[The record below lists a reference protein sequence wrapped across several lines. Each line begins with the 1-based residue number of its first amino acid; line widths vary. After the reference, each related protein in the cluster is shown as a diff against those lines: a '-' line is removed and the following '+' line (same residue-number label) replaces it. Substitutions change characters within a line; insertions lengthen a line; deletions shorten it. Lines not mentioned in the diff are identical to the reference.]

1 MLQAHVKCAKTGFSA
16 EIEFHTKSLF
26 GGGFNKVNGRI
37 YRIGEKKPFITLSGE
52 WNGEVTLSSFIR
64 IFTIKSQIYM
74 KYQGDNKE
82 VLFTDVRMK
91 PDVKKVSNYQIFR
104 NSNSTI
110 IEFKECILVAK
121 QGE

>member
-1 MLQAHVKCAKTGFSA
+1 
-16 EIEFHTKSLF
+16 
-26 GGGFNKVNGRI
+26 
-37 YRIGEKKPFITLSGE
+37 
-52 WNGEVTLSSFIR
+52 
-64 IFTIKSQIYM
+64 M

-91 PDVKKVSNYQIFR
+91 PDVKKVSNYQIFS

-121 QGE
+121 QGEWIFCLHAFYLHK

>member
-1 MLQAHVKCAKTGFSA
+1 MSRQKVSN
-16 EIEFHTKSLF
+16 SL
-26 GGGFNKVNGRI
+26 
-37 YRIGEKKPFITLSGE
+37 
-52 WNGEVTLSSFIR
+52 TLSSFMR

-91 PDVKKVSNYQIFR
+91 PDVKKVPNYQIF
-104 NSNSTI
+104 SNFYNTI